1 MPYLI
6 NPEND
11 FTAAIDPAVK
21 SFSGFIRYG
30 IEGNVQSGTAQ
41 LHVVDRGGI
50 AHDLTSRTER
60 DPKLKG
66 SKHLVA
72 LQQEVTITK
81 GRHDQRIII
90 LVPEVKD
97 KQTVGI
103 TLLHVELQDFLSE
116 QAARHV
122 MEGYK
127 DRYTAIS
134 DYVTETEPTFRSDI
148 LSSIPVADLLIAPI
162 EDLLSYWS
170 K

>member
-1 MPYLI
+1 M
-6 NPEND
+6 
-11 FTAAIDPAVK
+11 
-21 SFSGFIRYG
+21 
-30 IEGNVQSGTAQ
+30 
-41 LHVVDRGGI
+41 
-50 AHDLTSRTER
+50 
-60 DPKLKG
+60 
-66 SKHLVA
+66 
-72 LQQEVTITK
+72 
-81 GRHDQRIII
+81 
-90 LVPEVKD
+90 PEVKD

-162 EDLLSYWS
+162 EDLLHIGADDE
-170 K
+170 KTILL